1 MGNITFTAL
10 DAVIAVLIVL
20 FDEFIIKRLIFKKS
34 EKFALLY
41 RYAPIA
47 LGVITY
53 IVMALVKKTP
63 VWDGAA
69 LGFAVGLGAM
79 GSYDAILKL
88 LTEKGIEGIKA
99 IIEAVLELLSKKK
112 ESK

>member
-1 MGNITFTAL
+1 MGNINFTGL
-10 DAVIAVLIVL
+10 DALIAGLIVL

-34 EKFALLY
+34 EKYALVY
-41 RYAPIA
+41 RYAPIV

-53 IVMALVKKTP
+53 IVMALIQKAP
-63 VWDGAA
+63 VWNNVM

-88 LTEKGIEGIKA
+88 LTEKGVEGIKA
-99 IIEAVLELLSKKK
+99 IIDAILELLKKK

>member
-1 MGNITFTAL
+1 MQNITFTGWDAL
-10 DAVIAVLIVL
+10 IAGLIVL

-34 EKFALLY
+34 EKYALVY

-53 IVMALVKKTP
+53 IVIALIQKVP
-63 VWDGAA
+63 VWDNVV
-69 LGFAVGLGAM
+69 LGFTVGLGAM
-79 GSYDAILKL
+79 GSYDAILKV
-88 LTEKGIEGIKA
+88 LTEKGAEGIKA
-99 IIEAVLELLSKKK
+99 IIDAILNLLRKK